1 MHQCC
6 WCLNV
11 APLPSQSAWVISS
24 PAGCHVFTPMQALLH
39 AAVASGSPAEQL
51 AADRL
56 LEAYCSGNA
65 AGQGVLAGSLL
76 NAAAAPH
83 GCFGAYLLLSL
94 GQQGS
99 VAELAASSRAA
110 AALSHLIPG
119 NEGLRP
125 HLLATQVPLQQPL
138 QQLGALKSAAGGL
151 TGAVSL
157 MTLCTAHLGLL
168 VTQHGRQPASLQ
180 AAADTLRLLLLWLPA
195 CLPGTASAAAGA
207 AAAAGGGGVSEDEV
221 EQRVAAAREEAAAE
235 AQAEADEAMT
245 DLLVC
250 LGQEEA
256 KVGRGGDGVCSLL
269 PFRLCWMYMRLS
281 GMDSPLPT
289 IVAALVPF
297 RWVALSSLST
307 GSNPTIYSLAAP
319 FTFCSTM

>member
-1 MHQCC
+1 MKILLRANALPTACC
-6 WCLNV
+6 RENRQLRSEQEV
-11 APLPSQSAWVISS
+11 LEQRLRLAGSASN
-24 PAGCHVFTPMQALLH
+24 AAAADGHAAH
-39 AAVASGSPAEQL
+39 AAVAAAEAEVQATRQQAAAAQAQL
-51 AADRL
+51 AEAAAEAERARNDAQAAQAVARK
-56 LEAYCSGNA
+56 LETDLEDLSAAYSTLDA
-65 AGQGVLAGSLL
+65 HAGSL
-76 NAAAAPH
+76 
-83 GCFGAYLLLSL
+83 
-94 GQQGS
+94 QQQLDALQ
-99 VAELAASSRAA
+99 AELAAARQQQNTAGAA
-110 AALSHLIPG
+110 A
-119 NEGLRP
+119 
-125 HLLATQVPLQQPL
+125 
-138 QQLGALKSAAGGL
+138 
-151 TGAVSL
+151 
-157 MTLCTAHLGLL
+157 
-168 VTQHGRQPASLQ
+168 
-180 AAADTLRLLLLWLPA
+180 
-195 CLPGTASAAAGA
+195 A